1 MKKKIT
7 SISDLTMEKY
17 LESVDAQPLTL
28 QYLSRREYGTKVEID
43 GNEYAFIAGSEEE
56 LDRLVED
63 KRNELR
69 SEKRRI
75 RIDDIVK

>member
-1 MKKKIT
+1 MDELDGMGPAEHDKWTK
-7 SISDLTMEKY
+7 
-17 LESVDAQPLTL
+17 SVDLGTPFP
-28 QYLSRREYGTKVEID
+28 SRTTSAYWYGTKVEID
-43 GNEYAFIAGSEEE
+43 GNEYAFSAGSEEE

-69 SEKRRI
+69 SEKRDT

>member
-1 MKKKIT
+1 MKKKIM

-17 LESVDAQPLTL
+17 LESADAQPLT
-28 QYLSRREYGTKVEID
+28 QYLSREYGTKVEID
-43 GNEYAFIAGSEEE
+43 GSEYAFSAGSEEE

-69 SEKRRI
+69 SEKRDI
-75 RIDDIVK
+75 GINDIVK

>member
-17 LESVDAQPLTL
+17 LESVDAQPSSF

-43 GNEYAFIAGSEEE
+43 GNEYSFSASSEEE
-56 LDRLVED
+56 LDKLTRTREMNLGV
-63 KRNELR
+63 
-69 SEKRRI
+69 RRGTPG
-75 RIDDIVK
+75 

>member
-7 SISDLTMEKY
+7 GISDLTMEKY
-17 LESVDAQPLTL
+17 LESVDAQPLTF

-43 GNEYAFIAGSEEE
+43 GSEYAFSAGSEEE